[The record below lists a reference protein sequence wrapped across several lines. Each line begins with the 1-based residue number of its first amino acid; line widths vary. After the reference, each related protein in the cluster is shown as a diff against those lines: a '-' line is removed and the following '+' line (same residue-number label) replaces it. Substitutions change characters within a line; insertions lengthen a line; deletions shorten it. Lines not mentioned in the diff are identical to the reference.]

1 MSMVCRSTYLNTRKK
16 KLLRLP
22 DLFWLLKRTYIPTYI
37 ELQEENIHQTN
48 EGLQILIS
56 NAGVMMYGHL
66 LDQTPQDWS
75 LMMNVNLISVSY
87 LTQLAS
93 KLMLENPKESSN
105 EIIFINSMA
114 GHVVNDNAMTTMY
127 NCTKFALTTLI
138 ENWRKEVRSLVLTRY
153 KFSFLSKILT
163 EQM

>member
-1 MSMVCRSTYLNTRKK
+1 
-16 KLLRLP
+16 
-22 DLFWLLKRTYIPTYI
+22 
-37 ELQEENIHQTN
+37 
-48 EGLQILIS
+48 
-56 NAGVMMYGHL
+56 MYGHL

-114 GHVVNDNAMTTMY
+114 GHVENDNAMTTMY

-138 ENWRKEVRSLVLTRY
+138 ENWRKEVRCLFFFASLQQV
-153 KFSFLSKILT
+153 FVFVEIFNCANV
-163 EQM
+163 E

>member
-1 MSMVCRSTYLNTRKK
+1 
-16 KLLRLP
+16 
-22 DLFWLLKRTYIPTYI
+22 
-37 ELQEENIHQTN
+37 
-48 EGLQILIS
+48 
-56 NAGVMMYGHL
+56 MYGHL

-114 GHVVNDNAMTTMY
+114 GHVENDNAMTTMY

-138 ENWRKEVRSLVLTRY
+138 ENWRKEVRSLGLAILQVFVFVFNCENVESIEE
-153 KFSFLSKILT
+153 FSRFVNRKTLS
-163 EQM
+163 

>member
-1 MSMVCRSTYLNTRKK
+1 MREKLTRTSYRPRNI
-16 KLLRLP
+16 LREKETFF
-22 DLFWLLKRTYIPTYI
+22 DLKVPKHLQVV
-37 ELQEENIHQTN
+37 QEEHIHQPNN
-48 EGLQILIS
+48 ECLQILIN

-138 ENWRKEVRSLVLTRY
+138 ENWRKEVRSLVLTSY

-163 EQM
+163 EQI

>member
-1 MSMVCRSTYLNTRKK
+1 
-16 KLLRLP
+16 
-22 DLFWLLKRTYIPTYI
+22 
-37 ELQEENIHQTN
+37 
-48 EGLQILIS
+48 
-56 NAGVMMYGHL
+56 MMYGHL

-114 GHVVNDNAMTTMY
+114 GHVVNDNAMATMY
-127 NCTKFALTTLI
+127 NCTKFALTTLSD
-138 ENWRKEVRSLVLTRY
+138 RKLEKRGKKPGFD

>member
-1 MSMVCRSTYLNTRKK
+1 M
-16 KLLRLP
+16 
-22 DLFWLLKRTYIPTYI
+22 YI
-37 ELQEENIHQTN
+37 ERDFFDLKVPKYLQVVQEEHIHQPN
-48 EGLQILIS
+48 EGLQILIN

-138 ENWRKEVRSLVLTRY
+138 ENWRKEVKSLVLTRY

>member
-1 MSMVCRSTYLNTRKK
+1 MRERETFF
-16 KLLRLP
+16 
-22 DLFWLLKRTYIPTYI
+22 DLKVPKHLQVV
-37 ELQEENIHQTN
+37 QEEHIHQPNN
-48 EGLQILIS
+48 EGLQILIN

-138 ENWRKEVRSLVLTRY
+138 ENWRKEVRSLVLA
-153 KFSFLSKILT
+153 SL
-163 EQM
+163 QV

>member
-1 MSMVCRSTYLNTRKK
+1 
-16 KLLRLP
+16 
-22 DLFWLLKRTYIPTYI
+22 
-37 ELQEENIHQTN
+37 
-48 EGLQILIS
+48 
-56 NAGVMMYGHL
+56 MYGHL

-114 GHVVNDNAMTTMY
+114 GHVENDNAMTTMY

-138 ENWRKEVRSLVLTRY
+138 ENWRKEVRYLVLASSQV
-153 KFSFLSKILT
+153 FVFALSEFVFFCVCVSLRQLRTHPILLT
-163 EQM
+163 AE

>member
-1 MSMVCRSTYLNTRKK
+1 
-16 KLLRLP
+16 
-22 DLFWLLKRTYIPTYI
+22 
-37 ELQEENIHQTN
+37 
-48 EGLQILIS
+48 
-56 NAGVMMYGHL
+56 MYGHL

-114 GHVVNDNAMTTMY
+114 GHVENDNAMTTMY

-138 ENWRKEVRSLVLTRY
+138 ENWRKEVRSLVLTSYVSTSFRFCR
-153 KFSFLSKILT
+153 KF
-163 EQM
+163 